1 MAAETGEGVD
11 MDISD
16 PTHRLNSGIISGSV
30 TVSLPVSWAMFFL
43 VGFVLFVEQNL
54 LADL

>member
-16 PTHRLNSGIISGSV
+16 PTHRMNLGMVSGSV
-30 TVSLPVSWAMFFL
+30 TVLLPAPWAMVVFSFFFF
-43 VGFVLFVEQNL
+43 GGICPT
-54 LADL
+54 

>member
-11 MDISD
+11 MDICD
-16 PTHRLNSGIISGSV
+16 PTRWLNSGIISGSV
-30 TVSLPVSWAMFFL
+30 TVSLPVSWVMFFL